1 MTEDTSSKS
10 LVIQRHIMFIHAWST
25 WDTTSATC
33 GHGKMY
39 LREVL
44 NRVSEIQNLPSIV
57 SDRDALADEI
67 GSVELR
73 LFCLLYGGTTT
84 YTLTSL
90 RYARD
95 MAMVAKSNKI
105 VPQWLPPTERLTHYH
120 RLHVYPQL
128 IRCTVLGNDMFQAR
142 EWG

>member
-1 MTEDTSSKS
+1 MTEDTSSKP
-10 LVIQRHIMFIHAWST
+10 LVIQRHIKFIHAGST

-39 LREVL
+39 LMEVL

-73 LFCLLYGGTTT
+73 LFCLLYGGTKTD
-84 YTLTSL
+84 TLTSL

-95 MAMVAKSNKI
+95 MEMVAKSNKV
-105 VPQWLPPTERLTHYH
+105 VPQ
-120 RLHVYPQL
+120 
-128 IRCTVLGNDMFQAR
+128 
-142 EWG
+142 

>member
-1 MTEDTSSKS
+1 MDAN
-10 LVIQRHIMFIHAWST
+10 LVQSCLVKST

-39 LREVL
+39 LMEML

-73 LFCLLYGGTTT
+73 LFCLLFAKTD
-84 YTLTSL
+84 TLTSL

-95 MAMVAKSNKI
+95 MAMVAKSNEV
-105 VPQWLPPTERLTHYH
+105 VPQ
-120 RLHVYPQL
+120 
-128 IRCTVLGNDMFQAR
+128 
-142 EWG
+142 